1 MRHGSMTDIRE
12 RGPERAAGCPPEKS
26 AANAWPERF
35 EESAA
40 IRRSWVRQWKRALF
54 IVILAL
60 SGAAGGTGN
69 TEAGPDDFAEF
80 AAALAA
86 ADDARASSLGE
97 SILAALRREYSNDSS
112 LRAYESR
119 LKAAEFLAGQMQQQ
133 LAKAAGAQLSLVV
146 GDVPG
151 GRNKPPNAALMT
163 VAPAKRFY
171 ETSVRVFSSPVRI
184 SGLNDEQKSFLARY
198 YDLRL
203 RALVTAVARAGQALA
218 IAEPRFKGTYDY
230 VLVLPLLHA
239 QDRQPLN
246 VAVLPHW
253 MRGPEQLM
261 ALSDSCL
268 LHFELPFQA
277 MVIARE
283 SSKMQGQAFSESDFY
298 RMAAGRCGGTRAKV
312 AVDCLRSAL
321 ALVPDQP
328 SDLAVDLRFDMVQLW
343 LSSGNHLLAAGEA
356 REIFTKYPHHSS
368 AARAIWLHYY
378 ALSRNGNT
386 EEILANID
394 EALTDD
400 RCRPYEPR
408 LLYIKWWALRRQRNQ
423 SARVAALEYDLLNR
437 YGGDPMV
444 APILLSRA
452 TDLLASQSY
461 NEACT
466 VLQQLV
472 QEFPSTQAAVQARRV
487 LERLKTTETKQGV
500 SRE

>member
-1 MRHGSMTDIRE
+1 VRHSSTTDLRE
-12 RGPERAAGCPPEKS
+12 RGAEYAASCPPAQSAAQAAPERV
-26 AANAWPERF
+26 
-35 EESAA
+35 EELGA
-40 IRRSWVRQWKRALF
+40 IRRPWLREWKSVLF
-54 IVILAL
+54 IAVLAL
-60 SGAAGGTGN
+60 SGAGASTGN
-69 TEAGPDDFAEF
+69 TQAEPDDFAEF

-86 ADDARASSLGE
+86 ADDVAASSVGE
-97 SILAALRREYSNDSS
+97 SILAALRREYSNDSG

-146 GDVPG
+146 GEVPG
-151 GRNKPPNAALMT
+151 PRNKPSNAALMA

-171 ETSVRVFSSPVRI
+171 ETSVKVFSSPVHI
-184 SGLNDEQKSFLARY
+184 SGLKEEQKSFLARY

-203 RALVTAVARAGQALA
+203 RALVAAVARAGQALA

-246 VAVLPHW
+246 VGVLPRW
-253 MRGPEQLM
+253 MRGPEQLL

-277 MVIARE
+277 MAIARE
-283 SSKMQGQAFSESDFY
+283 SSEIQGQVFSESDFY
-298 RMAAGRCGGTRAKV
+298 RSSARRCGSTRPKV

-321 ALVPDQP
+321 ALVPDEP
-328 SDLAVDLRFDMVQLW
+328 SDLAIDLRFDMVQLW
-343 LSSGNHLLAAGEA
+343 LSSGNYLLAAGEA
-356 REIFTKYPHHSS
+356 REIFTKYPRHSS

-378 ALSRNGNT
+378 ALSRHGNT

-394 EALTDD
+394 AALTDD

-423 SARVAALEYDLLNR
+423 SARVAALEYDLLKR

-444 APILLSRA
+444 APILLSRG

-461 NEACT
+461 NEART
-466 VLQQLV
+466 VLQRLV
-472 QEFPSTQAAVQARRV
+472 QEFPSTQAAVQARRM
-487 LERLKTTETKQGV
+487 LERLKTTETK
-500 SRE
+500 